1 MVKYLNS
8 PLKLMGSLLVVS
20 GAGIA
25 ISTFGQLMFLGVSV
39 VAFGLLIQVTAGI
52 LFKDSANRKTVK
64 RVEALLAFFVF
75 SFCSLLILDFYG
87 LIKIP
92 F

>member
-8 PLKLMGSLLVVS
+8 PLKFMGSLLIVS

-25 ISTFGQLMFLGVSV
+25 IATFGQLLFLGISV

-52 LFKDSANRKTVK
+52 FFKDSANRESIKWTEIV
-64 RVEALLAFFVF
+64 LTLFVL
-75 SFCSLLILDFYG
+75 SFCGALILDFYG
-87 LIKIP
+87 FIKIP

>member
-8 PLKLMGSLLVVS
+8 PLKFIGCLLIVS
-20 GAGIA
+20 GSGIA
-25 ISTFGQLMFLGVSV
+25 IAAFGQLMFLGISV
-39 VAFGLLIQVTAGI
+39 VAFGLLIQLTAGI
-52 LFKDSANRKTVK
+52 FFKDSANRRALKWI
-64 RVEALLAFFVF
+64 EAVLAFFVL

-87 LIKIP
+87 VIKIP